1 MPIII
6 IFAIVVLIKLEIDLT
21 GWEFAIALIVW
32 LGLAIGFL
40 KIALHFHCEKIWL
53 FCLSS
58 LLPLAFYLIIVQ
70 IFRFDSFGYFILF
83 STCIIVCLICCISVF
98 VFEYFNIVKFSFVV
112 GILCIVAIPF
122 LLSPFIVSKLH
133 IGNYT
138 AKELIF
144 TQEAE
149 KSIAPCQPTQGA
161 NNTLILSDIKVIS
174 SLGEYIL
181 FECSGAKERQ
191 KVPMRFLLGEILPSM

>member
-1 MPIII
+1 MC
-6 IFAIVVLIKLEIDLT
+6 V
-21 GWEFAIALIVW
+21 
-32 LGLAIGFL
+32 GLAIGFL
-40 KIALHFHCEKIWL
+40 KITLHFSFKEIGL

-58 LLPLAFYLIIVQ
+58 FLLLSFYLIIIQMFKFV
-70 IFRFDSFGYFILF
+70 DFGYFALF
-83 STCIIVCLICCISVF
+83 SVCLIICLISCMAVLA
-98 VFEYFNIVKFSFVV
+98 FECFNVIKLSFMAGGLFVV
-112 GILCIVAIPF
+112 VTLF
-122 LLSPFIVSKLH
+122 LSGSLIVSKFH

-161 NNTLILSDIKVIS
+161 NNTLTISNAKVIS

-181 FECSGAKERQ
+181 FECNGAKECR
-191 KVPMRFLLGEILPSM
+191 KVPMRFLLEEILQSNADKDKGQIQQK